1 MTGDK
6 KHVFK
11 VSDFYNEGP
20 SFPDPE
26 QYPEEEEF
34 EWYRNSKLAP
44 ELFERQEPDFAKRY
58 AEWLKDHPLPDGG

>member
-6 KHVFK
+6 PKLGVE
-11 VSDFYNEGP
+11 SFYNLGP
-20 SFPDPE
+20 SFPDPD

-44 ELFERQEPDFAKRY
+44 EMFEKQEPEFAKRY
-58 AEWLKDHPLPDGG
+58 AEWLKAHPLPKEG